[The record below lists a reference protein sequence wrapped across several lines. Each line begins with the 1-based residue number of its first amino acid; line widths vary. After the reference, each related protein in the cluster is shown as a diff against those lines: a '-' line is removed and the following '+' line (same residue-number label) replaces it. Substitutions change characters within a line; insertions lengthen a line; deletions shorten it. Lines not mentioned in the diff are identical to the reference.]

1 MTMRPL
7 VSVII
12 PSYNHGRFLHQT
24 IQSVLGQTYSN
35 LELIIIDDGSKDD
48 SWAMIQAAAA
58 NDSRIRAYHQANQGA
73 HAAINRGLALAQ
85 GEFLCI
91 LNSDDRYVPERLAR
105 LVELATTEHVDFIAT
120 GLRLIDAD
128 GQPITDDPWLLEY
141 QRMVSRAQSDGL
153 WAALLERNVT
163 VSTSNFFFRKT
174 LFDALGPIRPLRYN
188 MDWDYV
194 LRAYLANPN
203 AFQWR
208 FDWVLWEYRLHGKN
222 TILGGLPVSAIEA
235 NHLVLRSLQTAHGV
249 PAAALAGLRRHYKLI
264 RQQQVTQIAAARD
277 AAWEPEVH
285 KAHAGWQQ
293 ALNAYENTVKAYD
306 ATHAE
311 LGATLETL
319 EQTRLELHQTR
330 SMLHHAQRDLHRL
343 RFSPLYLAMRA
354 WRWWK
359 RRQSTQSLPNPT
371 TPPSAVAACAPI
383 KPSMDDLR
391 VAAHLHVYYE
401 DIAPELL
408 QAAATLPAQAEV
420 FITTPHEPTAL
431 RALAHEYLG
440 HLARI
445 EVIQLPNQGKDV
457 GPFIEVIYQFNL
469 PSYDVVL
476 KLHTKRSQN
485 AASYLAVIRQL
496 FGNDIVDGDDWRRK
510 LIAPIAGN
518 ATITEQTLRRFISD
532 PELGMIGARQFLC
545 SAPDANRNAYA
556 ALCQRLHIATHPEF
570 FGGTMFWIRGQVL
583 QRFIDAGITFD
594 DFSPTDQAEVENTL
608 EHQLERVFGAL
619 VQSYGL
625 TLSGQ

>member
-24 IQSVLGQTYSN
+24 IQSVLQQTYST
-35 LELIIIDDGSKDD
+35 LELIIIDDGSSDD
-48 SWAMIQAAAA
+48 SWALIQAAASE
-58 NDSRIRAYHQANQGA
+58 DPRIRAYHQENQGA

-91 LNSDDRYVPERLAR
+91 LNSDDRYTPERLAR
-105 LVELATTEHVDFIAT
+105 LVELANSEQLDFIAT
-120 GLRLIDAD
+120 GLRLIDAQ
-128 GQPITDDPWLLEY
+128 GEPITEDPWLLEY
-141 QRMVSRAQSDGL
+141 QRMESRAQKDGL

-194 LRAYLANPN
+194 LRAYLAKPK

-208 FDWVLWEYRLHGKN
+208 FDWVLWDYRLHGKN

-235 NHLVLRSLQTAHGV
+235 NYLVLRSLQTAHAV
-249 PAAALAGLRRHYKLI
+249 PAAAVAGLRRHYKLI
-264 RQQQVTQIAAARD
+264 RHQKVAQVAAERD

-293 ALNAYENTVKAYD
+293 TLNAYN
-306 ATHAE
+306 ATHAK
-311 LGATLETL
+311 LGTTLEAL
-319 EQTRLELHQTR
+319 EQTRLELHQ
-330 SMLHHAQRDLHRL
+330 AQRDLHRL

-359 RRQSTQSLPNPT
+359 RRQSTQNPPSQL
-371 TPPSAVAACAPI
+371 TPPSAAVAPAPLAQPI
-383 KPSMDDLR
+383 EDLR
-391 VAAHLHVYYE
+391 IAAHLHVYYE

-420 FITTPHEPTAL
+420 FITTPHQPTAL
-431 RALAHEYLG
+431 RALAQQHLG
-440 HLARI
+440 HLARV
-445 EVIQLPNQGKDV
+445 EVLQVPNQGKDV
-457 GPFIEVIYQFNL
+457 GPFIEVIHQFNL

-496 FGNDIVDGDDWRRK
+496 FGHDIVDGDDWRRK
-510 LIAPIAGN
+510 LIAPIAGSS
-518 ATITEQTLRRFISD
+518 TITQQTLNRFISD
-532 PELGMIGARQFLC
+532 PELGMIGAQQFLC
-545 SAPDANRNAYA
+545 SAPDANQQAYA
-556 ALCQRLHIATHPEF
+556 ALCQRLHISTQPLF
-570 FGGTMFWIRGQVL
+570 FGGTMFWIRGAAL
-583 QRFIDAGITFD
+583 QRFIDAEITLN
-594 DFSPTDQAEVENTL
+594 DFNPTDHAQVENTL